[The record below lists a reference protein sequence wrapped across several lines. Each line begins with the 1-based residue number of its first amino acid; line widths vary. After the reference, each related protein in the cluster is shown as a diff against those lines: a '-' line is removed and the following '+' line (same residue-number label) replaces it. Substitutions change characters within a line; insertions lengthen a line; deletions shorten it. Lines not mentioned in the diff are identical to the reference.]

1 MESQFEPTIVSF
13 CCHNCTSCAEDTI
26 NAIRENDSI
35 NVRLVKMPCTGKVE
49 IQYLLK
55 AFEEGADGVI
65 VAGCPEGECHYL
77 EGNIRTKRK
86 VDFTRKILDEIGIGG
101 NRVHMYNM
109 DPSDSEAFTK
119 TIGEMKERIEKLGPS
134 PLKLKSK

>member
-55 AFEEGADGVI
+55 AFEEGADGVF
-65 VAGCPEGECHYL
+65 VAGCQEGECHYL
-77 EGNIRTKRK
+77 EGNIRTKRR

-101 NRVHMYNM
+101 NRVHMYNL